1 MRTEPALDLEMI
13 GHMLYSKSSLTT
25 ALNQDDIRQ
34 VVEKTLADLPLS
46 GKKVLTIIPDH
57 TRSGP
62 TGLFFRLIADT
73 LKGRAAKRDFLIALG
88 THPPM
93 SEEKIAELLRISPA
107 DRARQYGDVQV
118 FNHLWNDP
126 AALAEVGT
134 LSRAK
139 VEELSNGMLSMEV
152 PVLINKLV
160 LDYDHL
166 IIAGP
171 VFPHEVVGFSGGH
184 KYLFPGIAAPQI
196 INFTHWLGALVTNP
210 LINGTR
216 DTPVRAA
223 VEAAADFVP
232 VERSLIGYV
241 VSENAVAGI
250 FAGAVREAWRAATDL
265 SARVNIKHVLVPYHT
280 VLAQAPR
287 MYDDIWT
294 AGKCMYKLEPV
305 VAGGG
310 TLIIYAPHI
319 DEVSYS
325 HGAIIDQVGYHV
337 RDFFVKQWVHYK
349 GYPWGVLAHSTHV
362 KGIGRYDDGIE
373 TPRVNVVLATRIPRD
388 RCRKINLGYMDPDTI
403 DPADYMH
410 REQEG
415 VLYLPKAG
423 EVLHRLNDMSLFAQA
438 ATTR

>member
-1 MRTEPALDLEMI
+1 MI
-13 GHMLYSKSSLTT
+13 VQAGSSTT
-25 ALNQDDIRQ
+25 RLSEAEIRQ
-34 VVEKTLADLPLS
+34 VVEKALAGEPLTS
-46 GKKVLTIIPDH
+46 RKVLTIIPDH

-62 TGLFFRLIADT
+62 TGLFFRAICDA
-73 LKGRAAKRDFLIALG
+73 LKGLAAKRDFLIALG

-93 SEEKIAELLRISPA
+93 SEEKIAELLGMSTDER
-107 DRARQYGDVQV
+107 RQRYPDVQV

-126 AALAEVGT
+126 AALTEVGT
-134 LSRAK
+134 LSRRQ
-139 VEELSNGMLSMEV
+139 VEELSSGMLSMDV

-210 LINGTR
+210 VINGTR

-223 VEAAADFVP
+223 VEAAADLVP

-241 VSENAVAGI
+241 VSGDAVAGV
-250 FAGAVREAWRAATDL
+250 FAGPVREAWTAATDL
-265 SARVNIKHVLVPYHT
+265 SAQVNIRYVVMPYNT
-280 VLAQAPR
+280 VLAQAPK

-294 AGKCMYKLEPV
+294 AGKCMYKMEPV
-305 VAGGG
+305 VANGG

-325 HGAIIDQVGYHV
+325 HGQIIDQVGYHV
-337 RDFFVKQWVHYK
+337 RDFFVKQWDRYK
-349 GYPWGVLAHSTHV
+349 DFPWGVLAHSTHV
-362 KGIGRYDDGIE
+362 KGIGRYDDGVE
-373 TPRVNVVLATRIPRD
+373 TPRVNVVLATRIPED
-388 RCRKINLGYMDPDTI
+388 RCRKINLGYMDPAAI
-403 DPADYMH
+403 DPADYAN
-410 REQEG
+410 REDEG
-415 VLYLPKAG
+415 VLYVPKAG
-423 EVLHRLNDMSLFAQA
+423 EVLHRLNDMSYFAETA
-438 ATTR
+438 KP

>member
-1 MRTEPALDLEMI
+1 MI
-13 GHMLYSKSSLTT
+13 VQAGSSTT
-25 ALNQDDIRQ
+25 RLSEAEIRQ
-34 VVEKTLADLPLS
+34 VVEKALAGEPLT
-46 GKKVLTIIPDH
+46 GRKVLTIIPDH

-62 TGLFFRLIADT
+62 TGLFFRAICDA
-73 LKGRAAKRDFLIALG
+73 LKGLAAKRDFLIALG

-93 SEEKIAELLRISPA
+93 SEEKIAELLGMSTDER
-107 DRARQYGDVQV
+107 RQRYPDVQV

-126 AALAEVGT
+126 AALTEVGT
-134 LSRAK
+134 LSHRQ
-139 VEELSNGMLSMEV
+139 VEELSSGMLSMDV

-210 LINGTR
+210 VINGTR

-223 VEAAADFVP
+223 VEAAADLVP

-241 VSENAVAGI
+241 VSGDAVAGV
-250 FAGAVREAWRAATDL
+250 FAGPVREAWRAATEL
-265 SARVNIKHVLVPYHT
+265 SAQVNIKYVDKPYRT
-280 VLAQAPR
+280 VLACAPR

-294 AGKCMYKLEPV
+294 AGKCMYKMESA
-305 VAGGG
+305 VADGG

-325 HGAIIDQVGYHV
+325 HGKVIDQVGYHV
-337 RDFFVKQWVHYK
+337 RDFFVKQWDRYK
-349 GYPWGVLAHSTHV
+349 DFPWGVLAHSTHV
-362 KGIGRYDDGIE
+362 KGIGRYDDGVE
-373 TPRVNVVLATRIPRD
+373 RPRVNVVLATRIPED
-388 RCRKINLGYMDPDTI
+388 RCRKINLGYMDPAAI
-403 DPADYMH
+403 DPADYAN
-410 REQEG
+410 REDEG
-415 VLYLPKAG
+415 VLYVPKAG
-423 EVLHRLNDMSLFAQA
+423 EVLHRLNDMSYFAETA
-438 ATTR
+438 KP